1 MKTLSTILIVLA
13 LAINLMGNGVAVT
26 DAKNAYYLTLK
37 QSDIDVTI
45 DNQVA
50 TVVTRQ
56 VFKNELGTDKKV
68 KYAFPMPE
76 DASATELKYQVDGQ
90 WYLARFSALEP
101 DTTLPSQGGEVHPNL
116 EQYIGETPLYY
127 NLTETIRKDSLL
139 IVELTYVQLLPYKL
153 GIVELFYPNDYH
165 LIQSSIIGKMT
176 FDCYLTSDRTINRL
190 ELIGLEPE
198 SINVNTHSA
207 DVHFITYEVT
217 AGFNYNVE
225 YELSLDEL
233 GLFDMS
239 TSITDSLVPD
249 DYGSGFFT
257 FIAEPD
263 PGDDV
268 INKVFT
274 LIIDRSGS
282 MSGEKIIQ
290 ARDAASFIVENLNE
304 GDRFNIVDFATD
316 VRMFRSEHV
325 DFTPSNESAA
335 LSYISGLN
343 ATGGT
348 NISGSFG
355 VAIPQFSTA
364 NDTTANIIIFFTDGQ
379 ATAGITDTQGILDHV
394 TSLVNANE
402 TEVMIFTF
410 GIGYDANAQLLT
422 LLATENLGLAEFLG
436 DDELEERISEFYL
449 TIRNPVLLNTEMTF
463 SPQVF
468 QEIYPQKLPNLYIG
482 QQMIVSGRYTEA
494 VPVTVTLSGEAF
506 GQPVEYQYEM
516 NPADSTI
523 DKNKFL
529 TKIWAKQKIEDLLIE
544 YYKLEEDSP
553 EALLIR
559 EEIVGISLNYGVLT
573 PFTSF
578 SGSDPTGLEED
589 LSIAESR
596 EHPQAYELLGNY
608 PNPFNPVTTISFRV
622 NTNLHGT
629 VHLKIYNSL
638 GQIIRIMTMT
648 ISGPGTYQIAW
659 DGLIDSGSAATSGN
673 YFYIIDFGEGLLAG
687 KMTLMR

>member
-76 DASATELKYQVDGQ
+76 DASATELKYQVDDQ
-90 WYLARFSALEP
+90 WYLAKFSALEP

-116 EQYIGETPLYY
+116 EQYLGETPLYY

-239 TSITDSLVPD
+239 TSIADSLVPD

-263 PGDDV
+263 PGENV
-268 INKVFT
+268 IEKVFT

-316 VRMFRSEHV
+316 VRTFRSEHV
-325 DFTPSNESAA
+325 DFTPSNQSAA

-394 TSLVNANE
+394 TSLVNANQ

-436 DDELEERISEFYL
+436 NDELEERISEFYL

-544 YYKLEEDSP
+544 YYKLEENSP
-553 EALLIR
+553 EALFIH

-622 NTNLHGT
+622 NTNLHGI

-648 ISGPGTYQIAW
+648 INGPGIYQIAW
-659 DGLIDSGSAATSGN
+659 DGLIDSGSTATSGN